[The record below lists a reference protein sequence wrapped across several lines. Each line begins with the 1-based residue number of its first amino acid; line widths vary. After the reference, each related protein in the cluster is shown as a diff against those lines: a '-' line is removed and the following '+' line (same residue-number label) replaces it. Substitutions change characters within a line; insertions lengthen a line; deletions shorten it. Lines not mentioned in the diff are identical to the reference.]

1 MFWKARVFNSK
12 YCFNSK
18 HFLSNRTISLY
29 LPRFHGNSFYRGI
42 FSSVYLIF
50 LWEDCYIQHSVLI
63 TWGSSPV
70 GSPVWEVWDMWPCW
84 RKWIT
89 GDRLRGQ
96 SLMPLRVNSASCSC
110 HHTFWVLPWLP
121 IITHHDSYH
130 SGTINPN
137 KLFLSKKRKKP
148 KKLKLK
154 IHNDLK

>member
-12 YCFNSK
+12 YCFNSQ

-70 GSPVWEVWDMWPCW
+70 GSPVWEVWDMRPCW

-96 SLMPLRVNSASCSC
+96 SLMPLRVNSLCFLLLSPYLLGAAMAP
-110 HHTFWVLPWLP
+110 HHHPPWL
-121 IITHHDSYH
+121 
-130 SGTINPN
+130 
-137 KLFLSKKRKKP
+137 LSLWDHKP
-148 KKLKLK
+148 K
-154 IHNDLK
+154 